1 MGWKMKVL
9 VALVGLM
16 LLGAG
21 LWPLGLLCF
30 LYLVIPRGSK
40 GAGGPRTDGRSVR
53 RLRGRHIVGF
63 GLVLL
68 SGVALAAGGT
78 LSPVVFFLSGVFI
91 LLWPVFGAR
100 LPVGEVN
107 PVRDSV
113 LLRSKYLPLA
123 WHAVAELKPG
133 AESFPRAASSFQ
145 GSLLVFTETGRAYVT
160 ASCFALSRKEAESK
174 LLHQLR
180 SSAPGGRAGAYLLPL
195 DAAPAADLLRLKVSR
210 SRLPKGDLADS
221 ASHVAGILLLECRR
235 GLVRRAAAYEIDGRS
250 PSASLPSVGAELES
264 PPLVWEVLDSV
275 GKRTSW
281 PEPDPFSN
289 LLDSLVATRGV
300 PLGER
305 LKAMEGAGRDLTVQS
320 LAGEELRISRPQF
333 RAIISIYS

>member
-1 MGWKMKVL
+1 MGWKAKVL

-21 LWPLGLLCF
+21 LWPLSLLCF
-30 LYLVIPRGSK
+30 LYLVIPRGPK
-40 GAGGPRTDGRSVR
+40 TAGGPRTDARSVR
-53 RLRGRHIVGF
+53 RFPGRRIVGF

-78 LSPVVFFLSGVFI
+78 LSPVVFFLAGVFI
-91 LLWPVFGAR
+91 LLWPAFGAS
-100 LPVGEVN
+100 LPVGQLN
-107 PVRDSV
+107 PVKDSV
-113 LLRSKYLPLA
+113 LLQSKYLPLA

-145 GSLLVFTETGRAYVT
+145 GDLLVFTETGRTYVT
-160 ASCFALSRKEAESK
+160 ASCFALSRREAESK
-174 LLHQLR
+174 LLHQFR
-180 SSAPGGRAGAYLLPL
+180 TSAPGGRAGAYLLPL
-195 DAAPAADLLRLKVSR
+195 DAAPAADLLRLKISR
-210 SRLPKGDLADS
+210 SRFPKGDLVSSVPHA
-221 ASHVAGILLLECRR
+221 AGILLLGCRR
-235 GLVRRAAAYEIDGRS
+235 GLVRRAAAYEIDGPS
-250 PSASLPSVGAELES
+250 HSASLPSVGAELES

-289 LLDSLVATRGV
+289 LLDSLVATKGV

-305 LKAMEGAGRDLTVQS
+305 LKTVEGAGGDLTVQS

-333 RAIISIYS
+333 RAIVSIYS